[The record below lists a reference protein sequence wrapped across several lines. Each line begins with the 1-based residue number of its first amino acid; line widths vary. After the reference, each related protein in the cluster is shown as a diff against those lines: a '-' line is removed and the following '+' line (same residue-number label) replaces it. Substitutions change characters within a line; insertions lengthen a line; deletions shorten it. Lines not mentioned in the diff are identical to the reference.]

1 VPALRVEA
9 HKSMEKN
16 EETHVARDN
25 NKTLTV
31 KTVEISVEAY
41 NQLRSLQEALQK
53 ILRKKQV
60 SFDQVIKVILN
71 VGKANDVLMEY
82 ILEDAIRH

>member
-1 VPALRVEA
+1 
-9 HKSMEKN
+9 MEKN
-16 EETHVARDN
+16 QENHVTRLN

-41 NQLRSLQEALQK
+41 NQLHSLQEALQK

-60 SFDQVIKVILN
+60 SFDQVIKAILN

>member
-1 VPALRVEA
+1 
-9 HKSMEKN
+9 M
-16 EETHVARDN
+16 
-25 NKTLTV
+25 TV

-41 NQLRSLQEALQK
+41 NQLHSLQEALQK

-60 SFDQVIKVILN
+60 SFDQVIKAILN